1 MPRTPRTRRPLAT
14 ASLAL
19 VFLVPL
25 GAACGTGDAQGT
37 PLERDSTETP
47 NGGGS
52 PSATTTPGSA
62 DNQYSPGQ
70 NNNTGD
76 ANSGQPQSG
85 TDDAGGG
92 DNDTTVN
99 GN

>member
-1 MPRTPRTRRPLAT
+1 MPRTSRTRRRLAT

-19 VFLVPL
+19 VLLVPL
-25 GAACGTGDAQGT
+25 GAACGTGDEQGT

-52 PSATTTPGSA
+52 PSATTTPGGA
-62 DNQYSPGQ
+62 DNRYSPGQ
-70 NNNTGD
+70 DNTGD

-85 TDDAGGG
+85 TDD
-92 DNDTTVN
+92 DTN
-99 GN
+99 GK